1 MEFFTSLYH
10 VIVGLLF
17 IGILSVGFLTAMGLM
32 SMVFRHLGKGKKQTV
47 CKKGL
52 FQVHQTTVYDR
63 HASIKRRLYDEQV
76 ACARKSRGGAAVGAA
91 GAAVTQP
98 ALPPA
103 PPEQKP
109 VAVLRFD
116 GDVMASDRLQ
126 MARLIDELLINKDR
140 FARAIVVV
148 SSPGGGVAQYGQ
160 LYSEMERIREAGIDL
175 TVCVDT
181 YAASGGYLMSLPA
194 NRIVAAPFAMVGSI
208 GVVSELVN
216 AHGFLTR
223 LGFQP
228 LVMTAGKYKRT
239 VTTTGE
245 VTPEAVEHYKT
256 QLEAI
261 HKQFIAAVTK
271 YRKVDADKAC
281 TGDHWTAQESVDLGL
296 NLVDELATS
305 QAYLLKT
312 NEGSDLVFLHEKKN
326 PFERG
331 IFRFL
336 TRIIDHVIERIAQR
350 MNGGINA

>member
-1 MEFFTSLYH
+1 MMEFFTGLYH
-10 VIVGLLF
+10 VVVGLLF
-17 IGILSVGFLTAMGLM
+17 IGILGAGFLTAFGLM
-32 SMVFRHLGKGKKQTV
+32 SMVFRHLGKGKKQVTY
-47 CKKGL
+47 KKDL
-52 FQVHQTTVYDR
+52 FQVHQSTVYDR
-63 HASIKRRLYDEQV
+63 HASIKKRLYDELV
-76 ACARKSRGGAAVGAA
+76 AATRKSRA
-91 GAAVTQP
+91 GAAVAAVTPP
-98 ALPPA
+98 ALPSA

-116 GDVMASDRLQ
+116 GDIMASDRLQ
-126 MARLIDELLINKDR
+126 MARLIDELMVNKDR

-271 YRKVDADKAC
+271 YRKADAAKAC
-281 TGDHWTAQESVDLGL
+281 T
-296 NLVDELATS
+296 
-305 QAYLLKT
+305 
-312 NEGSDLVFLHEKKN
+312 
-326 PFERG
+326 
-331 IFRFL
+331 
-336 TRIIDHVIERIAQR
+336 
-350 MNGGINA
+350 